1 MGNFTL
7 TPSTRATAK
16 RMFRGSR
23 ELFVTD
29 TGAVHNFD
37 VMVRPDDAEA
47 GTKTSGPFPARELLA
62 ADEIEPMDG
71 GVRVRTG
78 VRWALL
84 RGNWS
89 SHAPRGEH
97 DSAMEM
103 FGTFE
108 PIGTLTEAGVQR
120 GALGSLAAC
129 MATDAANVPVLS
141 GACFE
146 ADGTAWATDRY
157 RLARLRT
164 GMDIQGAPDVRVI
177 VSARIITEVAKAK
190 AWELSVGDNLSR
202 AHLNG
207 LVITAW
213 NVEGDFPR
221 VAGLIPENG
230 GDTAVSAPVGELLK
244 ALKLLAPPKNT
255 PVTLHSDGTMS
266 FEDAETHPGEGDGDV
281 QSRIALNPKY
291 LADLVKSHGAKAMV
305 TIRWRS
311 EAPQKPALVTVDGED
326 DLRMV
331 IMPVR
336 HP

>member
-1 MGNFTL
+1 MSNFTL
-7 TPSTRATAK
+7 TPAARATAK
-16 RMFRGSR
+16 RLFRGSR

-37 VMVRPDDAEA
+37 AMIRPDGAEL

-62 ADEIEPMDG
+62 ADEIEPTDE

-78 VRWALL
+78 VRWTPL

-89 SHAPRGEH
+89 SHEPRNER
-97 DSAMEM
+97 DSAMGL

-108 PIGTLTEAGVQR
+108 PIGTLAETRDRRGV
-120 GALGSLAAC
+120 LGSLAAC

-164 GMDIQGAPDVRVI
+164 GMDIQGAPDARVI

-190 AWELSVGDNLSR
+190 AWKLSVGENLSQ

-207 LVITAW
+207 LVITAR
-213 NVEGDFPR
+213 NVEGNFPN
-221 VAGLIPENG
+221 VAGLVPEEG
-230 GDTAVSAPVGELLK
+230 GDVAVSASVGELTK
-244 ALKLLAPPKNT
+244 AIKLLAPPKNT
-255 PVTLHSDGTMS
+255 PVAVHSDGTLAC
-266 FEDAETHPGEGDGDV
+266 EGAEVRMGEGDGSI
-281 QSRIALNPKY
+281 QSQIGLNPQF
-291 LADLVKSHGAKAMV
+291 LAGMVKTHGAKAVV
-305 TIRWRS
+305 TLRWRS
-311 EAPQKPALVTVDGED
+311 EDTRKPALVTVEGAD
-326 DLRMV
+326 DLLMLL
-331 IMPVR
+331 MPVR
-336 HP
+336 LP